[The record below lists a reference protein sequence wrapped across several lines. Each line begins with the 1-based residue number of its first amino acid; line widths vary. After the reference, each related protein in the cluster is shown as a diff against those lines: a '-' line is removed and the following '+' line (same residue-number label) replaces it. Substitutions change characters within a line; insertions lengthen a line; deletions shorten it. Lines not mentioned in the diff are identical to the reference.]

1 MTSGLYEL
9 GVKSIMSGDIDLIND
24 NIYAMLIDS
33 NEYTPNFN
41 TDENQDDIPDD
52 AQIAESALTGK
63 TLDVSVFRANDSVFL
78 SVATGQNVDAVVIF
92 LNTDYED
99 TSKLI
104 AYIDN
109 APEFPITTDG
119 TNVTIVWD
127 TGANGVFKL

>member
-9 GVKSIMSGDIDLIND
+9 GVKAIMGGDIDLIND

-33 NEYTPNFN
+33 NEYTANLS

-52 AQIAESALTGK
+52 AQIAEVALTGK
-63 TLDVSVFRANDSVFL
+63 TLDVSVFRANDAVFL

-109 APEFPITTDG
+109 AGEFPITTDG

-127 TGANGVFKL
+127 TGSNGVFKL